1 VRLAYQKKAVRSII
15 DLSEQRFYPSVPEDL
30 NQTGLNEKLI
40 EDLIFKLLLSRGVM
54 PGRQIA
60 DEICLP
66 LKIIENTL
74 SDLKRALFL
83 TYRSNSGINDFA
95 YILSEQGREKAITC
109 TEASAYIGSAP
120 VPYADYLQ
128 SFESQSI
135 QKETPGAEELQHAF
149 HDLVLEPHLL
159 NTSGASFCMVH
170 RETVKHQLPK
180 EFTNASKIPFTYQ
193 KHCLSAV
200 CW

>member
-66 LKIIENTL
+66 LKIIENTM

-95 YILSEQGREKAITC
+95 YILSEQGREN
-109 TEASAYIGSAP
+109 P
-120 VPYADYLQ
+120 
-128 SFESQSI
+128 I
-135 QKETPGAEELQHAF
+135 QL
-149 HDLVLEPHLL
+149 
-159 NTSGASFCMVH
+159 
-170 RETVKHQLPK
+170 
-180 EFTNASKIPFTYQ
+180 ITYQ
-193 KHCLSAV
+193 MLMTKLKKVLRLAYRMRLVV
-200 CW
+200 CF